1 MDKHLNEVCGICG
14 AKDNLTPYTVKE
26 MMYGTRE
33 PFPYFA
39 CSHCGCL
46 QLGEIPGNLAKYYP
60 SDYYSFS
67 VAETGDR
74 KKGISRWLYGQWIRY
89 LVTAESFTGRI
100 IATIKRKKI
109 PIYEVYRAA
118 GMRTSHKILDIGS
131 GNGSTLYPLAE
142 AGFGLLAGSDGFIE
156 KDIVYDNGLTVRKA
170 TLFDISENDWDFI
183 MFNHSFEHLP
193 QQQQHLA
200 HVSALLKTGGTCLI
214 RIPTVSSYAWEQ
226 YRENWVQLDA
236 PRHFFLHSHKS
247 ITLLAEQCGFN
258 VVDIIQEST
267 AFQFTGSEAYLR
279 DIPLHGNA
287 SSPANE
293 LFTAEQLIDFAEKA
307 EQLNL
312 QGKGDSIGV
321 ILKKR

>member
-1 MDKHLNEVCGICG
+1 MF
-14 AKDNLTPYTVKE
+14 
-26 MMYGTRE
+26 GTRE
-33 PFPYFA
+33 TFPYFS

-46 QLGEIPGNLAKYYP
+46 QLKEIPANLAKYYP
-60 SDYYSFS
+60 SNYYSFS
-67 VAETGDR
+67 ITKNGRE
-74 KKGISRWLYGQWIRY
+74 KKGILRWLYGQWIHY
-89 LVTAESFTGRI
+89 LITNESFAGRI
-100 IATIKRKKI
+100 VATIKRKKI
-109 PIYEVYRAA
+109 RLYEIYRAA

-131 GNGSTLYPLAE
+131 GSGNTLYPLAE
-142 AGFGLLAGSDGFIE
+142 AGFRLLTGSDGFIE

-183 MFNHSFEHLP
+183 MFQHVFEHLP
-193 QQQQHLA
+193 QQQQHLMYV
-200 HVSALLKTGGTCLI
+200 HKLLKPGGTCLI
-214 RIPTVSSYAWEQ
+214 RIPTVSSYAWEH

-247 ITLLAEQCGFN
+247 ISMLAEQCGFS
-258 VVDIIQEST
+258 VVDILQEST

-279 DIPLHGNA
+279 DISLYDIP
-287 SSPANE
+287 NE
-293 LFTAEQLIDFAEKA
+293 LFTAEQLIDFTEKA